1 MEITIKGNLGTDPEL
16 KFTKSNKAYV
26 SFSLAYTPRI
36 KQGEVWI
43 DGETVWFRAVQWGE
57 KSEALIDSLSKGDTV
72 LIQGSWKPSTYNTK
86 EGELKTTLE
95 LNVTE
100 IGKVAK
106 SGFRASKQPVEAPS
120 W

>member
-1 MEITIKGNLGTDPEL
+1 MDIVIKGNLGTDPEI
-16 KFTKSNKAYV
+16 KFTKSNKAFV
-26 SFSLAYTPRI
+26 SFSLAHTPRV

-43 DGETVWFRAVQWGE
+43 DGETIWFRAVQWGE
-57 KSEALIDSLSKGDTV
+57 KSEILIDNLRKGDTV

-86 EGELKTTLE
+86 EGEEKTTLE

-100 IGKVAK
+100 IGKVFK
-106 SGFRASKQPVEAPS
+106 SGARAPKQTEAAP